1 MNSFKKTLLL
11 ILLLPLG
18 CANANQKKAEEGE
31 PVANPLIQKPY
42 YINLPNG
49 SSEGNLKLSDFSD
62 RIEYIPLQTKKESL
76 VRGIAYL
83 QMNDSVIGISDMQKV
98 LLFKRDGT
106 FIRAIG
112 RRGKGPQEYGGIY
125 NFYFKADT
133 IYIITVDKL
142 LKFTMDGKFQR
153 EIKTN
158 SLRHTTM
165 DDKGNLVYYNEDNGE
180 LTFLNSSIKPVRKF
194 IAIKNVTHGYWVIYD
209 NEDKYFQPGKG
220 KILFGSYKS
229 DTLWDLASG
238 KMKAEYILNLKE
250 KLLPVNLQLGNFKG
264 TSADFQKAAKPYAKM
279 NMVEQYPNL
288 FFIQKSWGTGKK
300 TAIYLHN
307 LNDHTT
313 RKFDP
318 AYLKD
323 DIIGKIKIRPK
334 LELSTEND
342 IITYLRAD
350 ELVSAIDSLSKQKVI
365 NEPKHNLWKSKM
377 SKVKFDDNPI
387 LVIIKP
393 RK

>member
-1 MNSFKKTLLL
+1 MNSIKKTLLL
-11 ILLLPLG
+11 ILILSLG
-18 CANANQKKAEEGE
+18 CANANQNKTVEAT
-31 PVANPLIQKPY
+31 PADNPPIQKPFH
-42 YINLPNG
+42 INLPSG
-49 SSEGNLKLSDFSD
+49 SGEGYLKLSDFSD
-62 RIEYIPLQTKKESL
+62 HMEYIPLETKKESL
-76 VRGIAYL
+76 VRGVACL
-83 QMNDSVIGISDMQKV
+83 QMNDSVIGVSDMQKV
-98 LLFKRDGT
+98 LLFKKNGK
-106 FIRAIG
+106 FIRTIG

-133 IYIITVDKL
+133 IYIITVNKV

-158 SLRHTTM
+158 SLSHTTM
-165 DDKGNLVYYNEDNGE
+165 DDKGNLIYYNEDNGE
-180 LTFLNSSIKPVRKF
+180 LTYFNPSIKPARKF
-194 IAIKNVTHGYWVIYD
+194 IAIKNVTNGYWVLYD
-209 NEDKYFQPGKG
+209 SEDKYFQPAKG
-220 KILFGSYKS
+220 KTLFTSYKS
-229 DTLWDLASG
+229 DTIWDLSSG

-250 KLLPVNLQLGNFKG
+250 KLLPTNLHLGNFKG
-264 TSADFQKAAKPYAKM
+264 TFVDFQKAAKPYMKM
-279 NMVEQYPNL
+279 NMIEQYSNL
-288 FFIQKSWGTGKK
+288 FLIQKSWGTGKK
-300 TAIYLHN
+300 SAIYLHN

-350 ELVSAIDSLSKQKVI
+350 ELVSAIDSLNKQKVI
-365 NEPKHNLWKSKM
+365 NEPKHNLWKSKV
-377 SKVKFDDNPI
+377 SNVKFDDNPI